1 MSTDKP
7 PKKNERSH
15 EENQE
20 RAYIAASRRADRSIE
35 ARVQSARMAS
45 EIHKKRTGKGFKI
58 SEEIVMKEEM
68 YEEEEDDFPRQLR
81 FLGAH
86 MRTGNPA
93 MNERFDAYLTNSVAV
108 ASINMARANEMDRIN
123 TLFAQQFPGAAQQL
137 QQSQQKPMY
146 PSPFHIQP
154 TLATGYYP
162 EHHVSASYTPTHP
175 ALNRSRAQSIAQIP
189 PHAQA
194 ATPHHGHSPLVH
206 AGTAARHASLD
217 DHIPPAL
224 TPGSTRTDTPFSN
237 ATPPDYSAENY
248 HHSSNLSVGIP
259 VDPSLGMSHLTE
271 SLSSFTSELPGHTK
285 SMTNGLDDEFIS
297 GFYGENGELTGPDF
311 YRPMHDDLR
320 FALPDPVVPHMME
333 TRDIPIPSS
342 ETHSPGKL
350 DTSYFINPFDQPLDE
365 SMLNGSRIGTPG
377 GGLGDSWE
385 SWIADPDHPAPDS
398 VEGV

>member
-20 RAYIAASRRADRSIE
+20 RAYIAASRRTDRSIE

-58 SEEIVMKEEM
+58 SEEIVIKEEM
-68 YEEEEDDFPRQLR
+68 YEEEEDVVPRQFRL
-81 FLGAH
+81 LGAH

-93 MNERFDAYLTNSVAV
+93 MNDRFDAYLSSSVAMT
-108 ASINMARANEMDRIN
+108 SMAHANEIDR
-123 TLFAQQFPGAAQQL
+123 LFAQQFPGAAKHL
-137 QQSQQKPMY
+137 QQSQQASMY
-146 PSPFHIQP
+146 PSLVHIQP
-154 TLATGYYP
+154 TPATGYYP
-162 EHHVSASYTPTHP
+162 EHHFSANYTPTHP
-175 ALNRSRAQSIAQIP
+175 ALNRGRAQSIAQIP

-194 ATPHHGHSPLVH
+194 ATPHHKHSPLVH
-206 AGTAARHASLD
+206 AGPAVRHASLD

-237 ATPPDYSAENY
+237 ATPPDYSGENY
-248 HHSSNLSVGIP
+248 HHSRNMSVGIP
-259 VDPSLGMSHLTE
+259 VDPSLSISHLTE
-271 SLSSFTSELPGHTK
+271 SLSSFTSDLPGHAK
-285 SMTNGLDDEFIS
+285 SMISGSDDEFFS

-320 FALPDPVVPHMME
+320 FTLPDSVVPHTME

-342 ETHSPGKL
+342 EARSPGKL
-350 DTSYFINPFDQPLDE
+350 DTSYFTNPFDQSLDE
-365 SMLNGSRIGTPG
+365 SMLGSSRIGTPG
-377 GGLGDSWE
+377 GGFGGDPWE
-385 SWIADPDHPAPDS
+385 SWIADPDNPAPDS